1 VVVMRIIDLLI
12 PRGFW
17 RRVRRA
23 GLDGYMVIIGLI
35 IVVTAVFIAIFADF
49 LSPYSP
55 IKPVGPPIS
64 PPSSKYPLGT
74 DSIGRDLLS
83 RIIYGTRTIMI
94 VIAISTALSMSVG
107 VPLGLISGYIGGK
120 LDRVLSLIMDSI
132 YAFPGLILAIA
143 VAAVLGPGVLNTAIS
158 LAVVY
163 IPTYFRM
170 IRGHVL
176 SLRETVFIE
185 AAKAIGAKGRRIMVK
200 YILPNTL
207 FIITVVFSLNVA
219 DAVLT
224 EAGLSFLGLSVAAPT
239 PDWGFDLKNGQ
250 RYFLSGYWWPVT
262 FTGLAIMILALGFG
276 LLGEGLNT
284 ILGGEGE

>member
-1 VVVMRIIDLLI
+1 MSSITILRFKEGIERI
-12 PRGFW
+12 
-17 RRVRRA
+17 RRA
-23 GLDGYMVIIGLI
+23 GIDGYMVIAGAV
-35 IVVTAVFIAIFADF
+35 IVFSAVFIAIFAEWI
-49 LSPYSP
+49 SPYNP
-55 IKPVGPPIS
+55 IATVGPS
-64 PPSSKYPLGT
+64 VTPPSLKYPLGT
-74 DSIGRDLLS
+74 DSIGRDILS

-94 VIAISTALSMSVG
+94 VIILSTSLSMSVG
-107 VPLGLISGYIGGK
+107 IPLGLFSGYVGGK
-120 LDRVLSLIMDSI
+120 TDRSLSLIMDSI

-143 VAAVLGPGVLNTAIS
+143 VAAVLGPGIYNTSIS

-163 IPTYFRM
+163 IPTYYRM

-176 SLRETVFIE
+176 SLRESLFVE
-185 AAKAIGAKGRRIMVK
+185 AARAIGAKRSRIVRK

-207 FIITVVFSLNVA
+207 FIIIVVFSLNVT

-224 EAGLSFLGLSVAAPT
+224 EAGLSFLGLGVVSPT

-262 FTGLAIMILALGFG
+262 FPGLAIMILALGFG

-284 ILGGEGE
+284 ILGSEK